1 MASKKYLFKMI
12 GKKRTHKKIESK
24 QDKFLLKLYEI
35 LSKEEYSNIIHWSQN
50 GSYIIIANVQLL
62 EKKILPIYFNHQN
75 YSSFVRQLN
84 MYNFHKI
91 RTDQDKPEQYFINET
106 LNKNKT
112 INEIKDFKRK
122 EKNRKKCLFFQDE
135 DSNIKYTILP
145 DKKEK
150 EINDP
155 TISMTLEEKEEEKEN
170 DLKDLNTEG
179 KTYDNEKEKLLLTIL
194 DKMKENAD
202 KENEYKN
209 KLKEM
214 NEKQNE
220 INIQIKKINDEI
232 ESQNIFLK
240 KIKGLYFFLVTLLMR
255 KNNFTSEKKIE
266 NKISIGTNEINKS
279 IKSKKTL
286 FDFVNKYIDYI
297 GHKNIIGF
305 INFIKSNK
313 LNNNK
318 KNNSLNCKYLSNIVQ
333 KGENF
338 SIKKENFNFDDY
350 LNKIEIL
357 SFKSRKSN
365 KFNDSFSYSAEDKNF
380 NSSFSMIGGNN
391 LLNMDFDNSNFGF
404 NSNQNLLNEDN
415 PFWK

>member
-1 MASKKYLFKMI
+1 MI

-35 LSKEEYSNIIHWSQN
+35 LSKEEYSEIIHWSQN
-50 GSYIIIANVQLL
+50 GSYIIIANAHLL
-62 EKKILPIYFNHQN
+62 EQKILPIYFNHQN

-91 RTDQDKPEQYFINET
+91 RTDPNKPEQYFINET
-106 LNKNKT
+106 LNKSKT
-112 INEIKDFKRK
+112 MKEIKDFKRK
-122 EKNRKKCLFFQDE
+122 EKNRQKCLFFQDE

-150 EINDP
+150 DIKNQEIS
-155 TISMTLEEKEEEKEN
+155 ITLEEKEEEKEN
-170 DLKDLNTEG
+170 AFKQTTEKG
-179 KTYDNEKEKLLLTIL
+179 KMDENEKEKLLLSLL
-194 DKMKENAD
+194 DKTKENID
-202 KENEYKN
+202 KVNEYRN

-214 NEKQNE
+214 NEKQSE
-220 INIQIKKINDEI
+220 INTQIKNINDEI
-232 ESQNIFLK
+232 ERQNIFIK

-255 KNNFTSEKKIE
+255 KNNCITEKKIE
-266 NKISIGTNEINKS
+266 NKINIGSNEINKN

-305 INFIKSNK
+305 INFIKTNK

-338 SIKKENFNFDDY
+338 SIKKENLDFDDY

-380 NSSFSMIGGNN
+380 NSSFSVIGGNN
-391 LLNMDFDNSNFGF
+391 LFNMNFDNSDYDY

>member
-1 MASKKYLFKMI
+1 MI

-35 LSKEEYSNIIHWSQN
+35 LSKEEYSEIIHWSQN
-50 GSYIIIANVQLL
+50 GSYIIIANAHLL
-62 EKKILPIYFNHQN
+62 EQKILSIYFNHQN

-91 RTDQDKPEQYFINET
+91 RTDPNKPEQYFINET

-112 INEIKDFKRK
+112 MKEIKDFKRK
-122 EKNRKKCLFFQDE
+122 EKNRQKCLFFQDE

-150 EINDP
+150 DIKNQEIS
-155 TISMTLEEKEEEKEN
+155 ITLEEKEEEKEN
-170 DLKDLNTEG
+170 AFKQTTEKG
-179 KTYDNEKEKLLLTIL
+179 KMDENEKEKLLLSLL
-194 DKMKENAD
+194 DKTKENID
-202 KENEYKN
+202 KVNEYRN

-214 NEKQNE
+214 NEKQSE
-220 INIQIKKINDEI
+220 INTQIKNINDEI
-232 ESQNIFLK
+232 ESQNIFMK

-255 KNNFTSEKKIE
+255 KNNCITEKKIE
-266 NKISIGTNEINKS
+266 NKINIGSNEINKN

-305 INFIKSNK
+305 INFIKTNK

-318 KNNSLNCKYLSNIVQ
+318 KNNSINCKYLSNIVQ

-338 SIKKENFNFDDY
+338 SIKKENLDFDDY

-380 NSSFSMIGGNN
+380 NSSFSVIGGNN
-391 LLNMDFDNSNFGF
+391 LFNMNFDNSDYDY

>member
-1 MASKKYLFKMI
+1 MI

-35 LSKEEYSNIIHWSQN
+35 LSKEEYSEIIHWSQN
-50 GSYIIIANVQLL
+50 GSYIIIANAHLL
-62 EKKILPIYFNHQN
+62 EQKILPIYFNHKN

-91 RTDQDKPEQYFINET
+91 RTDPDKPEQYFINET

-112 INEIKDFKRK
+112 MKEIKDFKRK
-122 EKNRKKCLFFQDE
+122 EKNRQKCLFFQDE

-150 EINDP
+150 DIKNQEIS
-155 TISMTLEEKEEEKEN
+155 ITLEEKEEEKEN
-170 DLKDLNTEG
+170 AFKQTTEKG
-179 KTYDNEKEKLLLTIL
+179 KMDENEKEKLLLSLL
-194 DKMKENAD
+194 DKTKENID
-202 KENEYKN
+202 KVNEYRN

-214 NEKQNE
+214 NEKQSE
-220 INIQIKKINDEI
+220 INTQIKNINDEI
-232 ESQNIFLK
+232 ESQNIFMK

-255 KNNFTSEKKIE
+255 KNNCITEKKIE
-266 NKISIGTNEINKS
+266 NKINIGSNEINKN

-305 INFIKSNK
+305 INFIKTNK

-318 KNNSLNCKYLSNIVQ
+318 KNNSINCKYLSNIVQ

-338 SIKKENFNFDDY
+338 SIKKENLDFDDY

-380 NSSFSMIGGNN
+380 NSSFSVIGGNN
-391 LLNMDFDNSNFGF
+391 LFNMNFDNSDYDY
-404 NSNQNLLNEDN
+404 NSNQNLLSEDN

>member
-1 MASKKYLFKMI
+1 MI

-35 LSKEEYSNIIHWSQN
+35 LSKEEYSEIIHWSQN
-50 GSYIIIANVQLL
+50 GSYIIIANAHLL
-62 EKKILPIYFNHQN
+62 EQKILPIYFNHQN

-91 RTDQDKPEQYFINET
+91 RTDPDKPEQYFINET

-112 INEIKDFKRK
+112 MKEIKDFKRK
-122 EKNRKKCLFFQDE
+122 EKNRQKCLFFQDE

-150 EINDP
+150 DIKNQEIS
-155 TISMTLEEKEEEKEN
+155 ITLEEKEEEKEN
-170 DLKDLNTEG
+170 AFKQTTEKG
-179 KTYDNEKEKLLLTIL
+179 KMDENEKEKLLLSLL
-194 DKMKENAD
+194 DKTKENID
-202 KENEYKN
+202 KVNEYSN

-214 NEKQNE
+214 NEKQSE
-220 INIQIKKINDEI
+220 INTQIKNINDEI
-232 ESQNIFLK
+232 ESQNIFMK

-255 KNNFTSEKKIE
+255 KNNCITEKKIE
-266 NKISIGTNEINKS
+266 NKINIGSNEINKN

-305 INFIKSNK
+305 INFIKTNK

-318 KNNSLNCKYLSNIVQ
+318 KNNSINCKYLSNIVQ

-338 SIKKENFNFDDY
+338 SIKKENLDFDDY

-380 NSSFSMIGGNN
+380 NSSFSVIGGNN
-391 LLNMDFDNSNFGF
+391 LFNMNFDNSDYDY
-404 NSNQNLLNEDN
+404 NSNQNLLSEDN

>member
-1 MASKKYLFKMI
+1 MI

-35 LSKEEYSNIIHWSQN
+35 LSKEEYSDIIHWSQN
-50 GSYIIIANVQLL
+50 GSYIIIVNAHLL
-62 EKKILPIYFNHQN
+62 EQKILPIYFNHQN

-91 RTDQDKPEQYFINET
+91 RTDPNKPEQYFINET
-106 LNKNKT
+106 LNKSKT
-112 INEIKDFKRK
+112 MKEIKDFKRK
-122 EKNRKKCLFFQDE
+122 EKNRQKCLFFQDE

-150 EINDP
+150 DIKNQEIS
-155 TISMTLEEKEEEKEN
+155 ITLEEKEEEKEN
-170 DLKDLNTEG
+170 AFQQSTEKG
-179 KTYDNEKEKLLLTIL
+179 KMDENEKEKLLLSLL
-194 DKMKENAD
+194 DKTKENID
-202 KENEYKN
+202 KVNEYRN

-214 NEKQNE
+214 NEKQSE
-220 INIQIKKINDEI
+220 INTQIKNISDEI

-255 KNNFTSEKKIE
+255 KNNCITEKKIE
-266 NKISIGTNEINKS
+266 NKINIGSNEINKN

-297 GHKNIIGF
+297 GHKNIIGI
-305 INFIKSNK
+305 INFIKTNK

-338 SIKKENFNFDDY
+338 SIKKENLDFDDY

-380 NSSFSMIGGNN
+380 NSSFSVIGGNN
-391 LLNMDFDNSNFGF
+391 LFNMNFDNSDYDY

>member
-1 MASKKYLFKMI
+1 MI

-35 LSKEEYSNIIHWSQN
+35 LSKEEYSEIIHWSQN
-50 GSYIIIANVQLL
+50 GSYIIIANAHLL
-62 EKKILPIYFNHQN
+62 EQKILPIYFNHQN

-91 RTDQDKPEQYFINET
+91 RTDPDKPEQYFINET

-112 INEIKDFKRK
+112 MKEIKDFKRK
-122 EKNRKKCLFFQDE
+122 EKNRQKCLFFQDE

-150 EINDP
+150 DIKNQEIS
-155 TISMTLEEKEEEKEN
+155 ITLEEKEEEKEN
-170 DLKDLNTEG
+170 AFKQTTEKG
-179 KTYDNEKEKLLLTIL
+179 KMDENEKEKLLLSLL
-194 DKMKENAD
+194 DKTKENID
-202 KENEYKN
+202 KVNEYRN

-214 NEKQNE
+214 NEKQSE
-220 INIQIKKINDEI
+220 INTQIKNINDEI
-232 ESQNIFLK
+232 ESQNIFMK

-255 KNNFTSEKKIE
+255 KNNCITEKKIE
-266 NKISIGTNEINKS
+266 NKINIGANEINKN

-305 INFIKSNK
+305 INFIKTNK

-318 KNNSLNCKYLSNIVQ
+318 KNNSINCKYLSNIVQ

-338 SIKKENFNFDDY
+338 SIKKENLDFDDY

-380 NSSFSMIGGNN
+380 NSSFSVIGGNN
-391 LLNMDFDNSNFGF
+391 LFNMNFDNSDYDY

>member
-1 MASKKYLFKMI
+1 MI

-35 LSKEEYSNIIHWSQN
+35 LSKEEYSEIIHWSQN
-50 GSYIIIANVQLL
+50 GSYIIIANAHLL
-62 EKKILPIYFNHQN
+62 EQKILPIYFNHQN

-91 RTDQDKPEQYFINET
+91 RTDPDKPEQYFINET

-112 INEIKDFKRK
+112 MKEIKDFKRK
-122 EKNRKKCLFFQDE
+122 EKNRQKCLFFQDE

-150 EINDP
+150 DIKNQEIS
-155 TISMTLEEKEEEKEN
+155 ITLEEKEEEKEN
-170 DLKDLNTEG
+170 AFKQTTEKG
-179 KTYDNEKEKLLLTIL
+179 KMDENEKEKLLLSLL
-194 DKMKENAD
+194 DKTKENID
-202 KENEYKN
+202 KVNEYRN

-214 NEKQNE
+214 NEKQSE
-220 INIQIKKINDEI
+220 INTQIKNINDEI
-232 ESQNIFLK
+232 ESQNIFMK

-255 KNNFTSEKKIE
+255 KNNCITEKKIE
-266 NKISIGTNEINKS
+266 NKINIGSNEINKN

-305 INFIKSNK
+305 INFIKTNK

-318 KNNSLNCKYLSNIVQ
+318 KNNSINCKYLSNIVQ

-338 SIKKENFNFDDY
+338 SIKKENLDFDDY

-380 NSSFSMIGGNN
+380 NSSFSVIGGNN
-391 LLNMDFDNSNFGF
+391 LFNINFDNSDYDY

>member
-1 MASKKYLFKMI
+1 MI

-35 LSKEEYSNIIHWSQN
+35 LSKEEYSEIIHWSQN
-50 GSYIIIANVQLL
+50 GSYIIIANAHLL
-62 EKKILPIYFNHQN
+62 EQKILPIYFNHQN

-91 RTDQDKPEQYFINET
+91 RTDPDKPEQYFINET

-112 INEIKDFKRK
+112 MKEIKDFKRK
-122 EKNRKKCLFFQDE
+122 EKNRQKCLFFQDE

-150 EINDP
+150 DIKNQEIS
-155 TISMTLEEKEEEKEN
+155 ITLEEKEEEKEN
-170 DLKDLNTEG
+170 AFKQTTEKG
-179 KTYDNEKEKLLLTIL
+179 KMDENEKEKLLLSLL
-194 DKMKENAD
+194 DKTKENIN
-202 KENEYKN
+202 KVNEYRN

-214 NEKQNE
+214 NEKQSE
-220 INIQIKKINDEI
+220 INTQIKNINDEI
-232 ESQNIFLK
+232 ESQNIFMK

-255 KNNFTSEKKIE
+255 KNNCITEKKIE
-266 NKISIGTNEINKS
+266 NKINIGSNEINKN

-305 INFIKSNK
+305 INFIKTNK

-318 KNNSLNCKYLSNIVQ
+318 KNNSINCKYLSNIVQ

-338 SIKKENFNFDDY
+338 SIKKENLDFDDY

-380 NSSFSMIGGNN
+380 NSSFSVIGGNN
-391 LLNMDFDNSNFGF
+391 LFNMNFDNSDYDY

>member
-1 MASKKYLFKMI
+1 MLICLNKKFSQFTL
-12 GKKRTHKKIESK
+12 
-24 QDKFLLKLYEI
+24 
-35 LSKEEYSNIIHWSQN
+35 IIR
-50 GSYIIIANVQLL
+50 I
-62 EKKILPIYFNHQN
+62 ILPLL
-75 YSSFVRQLN
+75 VQLN

-91 RTDQDKPEQYFINET
+91 RTDPDKPEQYFINET

-112 INEIKDFKRK
+112 MKEIKDFKRK
-122 EKNRKKCLFFQDE
+122 EKNRQKCLFFQDE

-150 EINDP
+150 DIKNQEIS
-155 TISMTLEEKEEEKEN
+155 ITLEEKEEEKEN
-170 DLKDLNTEG
+170 AFKQTTEKG
-179 KTYDNEKEKLLLTIL
+179 KMDENEKEKLLLSLL
-194 DKMKENAD
+194 DKTKENID
-202 KENEYKN
+202 KVNEYRN

-214 NEKQNE
+214 NEKQSE
-220 INIQIKKINDEI
+220 INTQIKNINDEI
-232 ESQNIFLK
+232 ESQNIFMK

-255 KNNFTSEKKIE
+255 KNNCITEKKIE
-266 NKISIGTNEINKS
+266 NKINIGSNEINKN

-305 INFIKSNK
+305 INFIKTNK

-338 SIKKENFNFDDY
+338 SIKKENLDFDDY

-380 NSSFSMIGGNN
+380 NSSFSVIGGNN
-391 LLNMDFDNSNFGF
+391 LFNMNFDNSDYDY